1 MHKALKYGLWSVG
14 GVVAVAAGVAGY
26 VVATF
31 DPNAYKGQIIQAV
44 QEKKHRTLKL
54 DGDIKLSFF
63 PNIGANLGKVA
74 LSEFENPQEFAAVE
88 NVRVSLALVP
98 LFSGRAVVDE
108 VSVSGLRAHLVK
120 FKDGKTNIDDL
131 LSKDESKPSDS
142 KLEFDIAA
150 VSVDKTELDYRD
162 EASGAQYALKDVRLK
177 TGRIANGVPSKVDF
191 AAVVQANQPK
201 VALATAVKATLTF
214 DLDKKFYRIEGLDLN
229 ASGEAAG
236 ITGLALKASGDASA
250 NLAAQEYTANK
261 LALTANGTQGGNQFE
276 AKLDLPA
283 LNFSKTRFSGDKL
296 ALDVDVKQS
305 GQAFKLRLTAPLAGD
320 AAAQQFSLSPLVLA
334 VQANG
339 EKLPNKSISSELKGS
354 VQIDAKQQKVSVD
367 LAGGL
372 LQSQVK
378 AKVAVNGFSPPAI
391 HFDAEVDQFDADL
404 YLPPKSPQ
412 QKKEPEQPFDLS
424 ALKSLNLEG
433 TLRIGSLKAAN
444 VKLSQLKL
452 EMKAQNGVVNVSP
465 LSANLYQGS
474 LNGGVT
480 VNAAQAT
487 PGFAI
492 HQNLNGV
499 NVAPLLKDAAGFD
512 TLEGKGNVAVN
523 VTTQGNTVGALKKG
537 LNGAMSLNLA
547 DGAIRGINIAKKL
560 REAGSLVGKTQT
572 QGANK
577 DEKTD
582 FSELKGK
589 FKVSNGV
596 AHNDDLAMKSPLLR
610 LAGNGDINIG
620 EDSINY
626 LAKATLV
633 KTLEGQG
640 GKDNL
645 SGVTVP
651 VRVSG
656 PFADLK
662 YTLDFSSMVGDAA
675 KQKVEA
681 KKEEVKT
688 KLQEQLKG
696 GLQNI
701 FK

>member
-1 MHKALKYGLWSVG
+1 MHKALKYGLWTLG
-14 GVVAVAAGVAGY
+14 GAVVAAAGVAGY
-26 VVATF
+26 VAATF

-54 DGDIKLSFF
+54 DGDIQLSFF

-88 NVRVSLALVP
+88 NVRVSLALMP
-98 LFSGRAVVDE
+98 LLSGRAVVNE
-108 VSVSGLRAHLVK
+108 VSVNGLRAHLVK
-120 FKDGKTNIDDL
+120 FKDGKTNVDDL
-131 LSKDESKPSDS
+131 LSKQESKPSDS

-150 VSVDKTELDYRD
+150 VNVAQTELDYRD
-162 EASGAQYALKDVRLK
+162 EASGAQYALKNLRLQ
-177 TGRIANGVPSKVDF
+177 TGRIANGAPSKVDF
-191 AAVVQANQPK
+191 AATLQANQPK
-201 VALATAVKATLTF
+201 VSLATAMKATLTF
-214 DLDKKFYRIEGLDLN
+214 DLDKKFYRVEGLDLN
-229 ASGEAAG
+229 AVGEAAG
-236 ITGLALKASGDASA
+236 IAGLALKASGDAGA
-250 NLAAQEYTANK
+250 DLVAQEYTAQK
-261 LALTANGTQGGNQFE
+261 LLLTASGAQGGNQFE

-283 LNFSKTRFSGDKL
+283 LHYGKSQFSGDRL
-296 ALDVDVKQS
+296 TLDADVKQT
-305 GQAFKLRLTAPLAGD
+305 GRAFKVRLTAPLAGN
-320 AAAQQFSLSPLVLA
+320 AAEQQFSLAPLVLA
-334 VQANG
+334 VQATG
-339 EKLPNKSISSELKGS
+339 EQLPNKSISSELKGA
-354 VQIDAKQQKVSVD
+354 VRVDAKQQKIAVE

-372 LQSQVK
+372 LQSQVQ

-391 HFDAEVDQFDADL
+391 RFDVEADQFDADQF
-404 YLPPKSPQ
+404 LPPKSPQ

-424 ALKSLNLEG
+424 ALKALNLEG
-433 TLRIGSLKAAN
+433 ALRVGAFKAAN
-444 VKLSQLKL
+444 VKMSQLRL
-452 EMKAQNGVVNVSP
+452 EMKAHNGVVNVSP

-480 VNAAQAT
+480 VNAAQAA
-487 PGFAI
+487 PSFVV
-492 HQNLNGV
+492 HQTLSGV

-512 TLEGKGNVAVN
+512 SLEGKGNVALN
-523 VTTQGNTVGALKKG
+523 VATQGNTVGALKQG
-537 LNGAMSLNLA
+537 LNGSASLNLA

-582 FSELKGK
+582 FSELKAS
-589 FKVSNGV
+589 FKLTNGV

-610 LAGNGDINIG
+610 LGGNGDINIG
-620 EDSINY
+620 GDSMNY

-662 YTLDFSSMVGDAA
+662 YTLDFSAMVSDAA
-675 KQKVEA
+675 KQKIEV
-681 KKEEVKT
+681 KKEEAKT